1 MKLKK
6 IASLALA
13 GIMAVSMLAGCNG
26 SSSSTPTEPET
37 PATSNYAATL
47 QDALEGK
54 ARRIVTKAVANSELD
69 SALQSA
75 VDTYYNDSQLWYAY
89 DANVTFLKNSND
101 ETGKDINSA
110 VVKALSAEDTIEN
123 LDNDNDKDTVAVEVY
138 AVSASVSNTKAL
150 ELVAD
155 KITDTISG
163 HVNNGKFTEKS
174 RDSEYDYSYDIAA
187 SIVTKNYS
195 TVGDMSVGVKYIAI
209 AVTQHVTRV

>member
-75 VDTYYNDSQLWYAY
+75 VDTYYNDSQLCI
-89 DANVTFLKNSND
+89 L
-101 ETGKDINSA
+101 IMLM
-110 VVKALSAEDTIEN
+110 LS
-123 LDNDNDKDTVAVEVY
+123 
-138 AVSASVSNTKAL
+138 S
-150 ELVAD
+150 
-155 KITDTISG
+155 
-163 HVNNGKFTEKS
+163 
-174 RDSEYDYSYDIAA
+174 
-187 SIVTKNYS
+187 
-195 TVGDMSVGVKYIAI
+195 
-209 AVTQHVTRV
+209 

>member
-37 PATSNYAATL
+37 PTTSNYAATL
-47 QDALEGK
+47 QDALEGE

-75 VDTYYNDSQLWYAY
+75 VDTYYNDSQLHYTY
-89 DANVTFLKNSND
+89 HTGVTFLKWDNAA
-101 ETGKDINSA
+101 GKDINSA
-110 VVKALSAEDTIEN
+110 VVKALSAENTIEK
-123 LDNDNDKDTVAVEVY
+123 LDHDNDKDTIAVEVY

-155 KITDTISG
+155 KITNTISG
-163 HVNNGKFTEKS
+163 KVKDGRFTEKS
-174 RDSEYDYSYDIAA
+174 SNGEYDYSYDIAA

>member
-47 QDALEGK
+47 QDALEGD
-54 ARRIVTKAVANSELD
+54 ARRIVTEAVANSELD

-75 VDTYYNDSQLWYAY
+75 VDTYYNDLQLRYAN
-89 DANVTFLKNSND
+89 DTDVEFLKYD
-101 ETGKDINSA
+101 KAAGGDINSA
-110 VVKALSAEDTIEN
+110 VVKALSAEDTIEA
-123 LDNDNDKDTVAVEVY
+123 LDNNNDKDTVAVEVY

-155 KITDTISG
+155 KITNTISG
-163 HVNNGKFTEKS
+163 NVNNGKFTEKS
-174 RDSEYDYSYDIAA
+174 SNGEYDYSYDIAA

>member
-47 QDALEGK
+47 QDALEGE

-75 VDTYYNDSQLWYAY
+75 VDTYYNDSQLHYTYHTGVA
-89 DANVTFLKNSND
+89 FLKNDGD

-110 VVKALSAEDTIEN
+110 VVKALSAENTIEN
-123 LDNDNDKDTVAVEVY
+123 LNNDNDKDTVAVEVY
-138 AVSASVSNTKAL
+138 AVSASVSDTKAL

-155 KITDTISG
+155 RITNTISG
-163 HVNNGKFTEKS
+163 NIDRGICTEKS
-174 RDSEYDYSYDIAA
+174 SNGEYDYSYDIAA